1 MSALT
6 PPFDIIPKLPGKGV
20 NIIVKQINQQTDKLV
35 ESVNKIVQ
43 STIKLPKGC
52 DCDDPNVKK
61 VKDDLAKIQKEITK
75 LQEII
80 PKIQKTVNS
89 VQKVVKTASII
100 KSVISIAQLTNPIT
114 APVFIAQQLTAIQ
127 DATIANAIASLDQ
140 FKTIPES
147 LASKLATIIPPLTSA
162 IQKVAATCNG
172 DLDGLETLQIP
183 NLGVDTSGTGGD
195 GTGGIGFG
203 IGADGT
209 GTGGDGTG
217 TGGDGTGTG
226 GEGAGFDYNDL
237 LPSEFY
243 NELNVSD
250 DDLEDR
256 SDAIESLLQQQRN
269 LLSSLLEAPSKVY
282 QEAGA
287 PDIALGKV
295 GDYYIDTQ
303 NKLIYGPKLVADTWG
318 MGINY

>member
-35 ESVNKIVQ
+35 DSVNKTVQ
-43 STIKLPKGC
+43 ATIKLPKGC

-61 VKDDLAKIQKEITK
+61 VKDDLAKIQKQITK
-75 LQEII
+75 LQEIV

-89 VQKVVKTASII
+89 VQSIVKTAAAV
-100 KSVISIAQLTNPIT
+100 KSAIALAQLSNPVT
-114 APVFIAQQLTAIQ
+114 APLFIAQQLTAIQ

-140 FKTIPES
+140 FKSIPAS
-147 LASKLATIIPPLTSA
+147 LTSKLATIIPPLTSA

-195 GTGGIGFG
+195 GTGVIGFG
-203 IGADGT
+203 IGA
-209 GTGGDGTG
+209 
-217 TGGDGTGTG
+217 DGTGTG

-256 SDAIESLLQQQRN
+256 SDAIQSLLQQQRD

-282 QEAGA
+282 QEPAA
-287 PDIALGKV
+287 PNQSLGKI
-295 GDYYIDTQ
+295 GDYYIDTE
-303 NKLIYGPKLVADTWG
+303 NKLIYGPKLVIDSWG

>member
-35 ESVNKIVQ
+35 DSVNKIVQ

-195 GTGGIGFG
+195 GIGGVAPNISG
-203 IGADGT
+203 I
-209 GTGGDGTG
+209 GGDGI
-217 TGGDGTGTG
+217 GTG